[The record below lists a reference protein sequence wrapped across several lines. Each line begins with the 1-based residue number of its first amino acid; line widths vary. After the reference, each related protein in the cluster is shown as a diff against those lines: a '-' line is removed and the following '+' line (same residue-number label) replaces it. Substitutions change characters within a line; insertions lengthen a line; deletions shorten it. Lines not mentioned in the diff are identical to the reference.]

1 MQVQGRKQARR
12 PPFEARQDL
21 RPTFRIVALHRWC
34 LSAILV
40 AALVLPSTRVGA
52 ADTPPA
58 SEPSPTIDTIVVT
71 AQKLSVET
79 KIDRK
84 VYSVADD
91 AQSAFGSASDI
102 LNVIPS
108 VDVDADGIVSLRGD
122 ANVLVLIDGKPST
135 QFQGSAAGENLQS
148 LSAADIE
155 RIEVLTTPPPQFK
168 AEGAA
173 GVINIITRKRRAQGA
188 SGTLQGSLGIGGR
201 YVAATTLSYGVE
213 KGSASLSAGFRQ
225 DHRDRKVDSQ
235 IIAPD
240 PNSGQ
245 VLDSRSGFSELLSRQ
260 VPSVGLTGGYAL
272 NDRQSV
278 SVTAN
283 WTRRGGLRTYMQD
296 NSSNNAAGVL
306 TSSTG
311 RLSSGHDPEKDYDG
325 SVHFTQKLNR
335 PGETLDLSLHRS
347 ISHQHEHYDYTNESF
362 RPVAPDYSNNL
373 SFTEDHGI
381 TEAGANYV
389 LPLSKT
395 QTLKFGYTFEQDD
408 YGFNNTGANVD
419 AVTGAETIDP
429 TLTNDFQFHKMIHA
443 GYGSYQAAIGD
454 WNWLGGLRAEWTSN
468 DALLVTNGIRTTQRY
483 FDLFPSLHVD
493 HPVTEHSTLSFG
505 ASRRI
510 TRPQPDN
517 LDPYLDHEYTPNL
530 NAGNP
535 NLRPQITESFDL
547 GFEFNRHAASYQ
559 VTGYYRRNKDSV
571 TDVIEYL
578 GNGFTLAT
586 KANLPRNDSA
596 GVEFSATGH
605 AATWLSY
612 SVSGNW
618 FYTQIDA
625 TQLGTPGLRSTTGI
639 NLKTKLDFHPTS
651 RDSLQLNFTRTD
663 KRLTAQG
670 LVSAINLVNLGY
682 KRSLTPKLS
691 LVATVSDLF
700 NGQRFERYTSTPVL
714 TQDYRRA
721 VAGRIA
727 FVGVVYAFGLNKK
740 ESQPGFDYDQGG

>member
-1 MQVQGRKQARR
+1 MIASMVHVLCRLYSPA
-12 PPFEARQDL
+12 
-21 RPTFRIVALHRWC
+21 IVA
-34 LSAILV
+34 
-40 AALVLPSTRVGA
+40 AALVLPSTPAGA
-52 ADTPPA
+52 ADAP
-58 SEPSPTIDTIVVT
+58 SSSVPSPTIDTIVVT

-84 VYSVADD
+84 VYTVADD

-108 VDVDADGIVSLRGD
+108 VDVDADGVISLRGD

-155 RIEVLTTPPPQFK
+155 RIEVLTTPPPEFK

-173 GVINIITRKRRAQGA
+173 GVINIIMRKRRAHGA
-188 SGTLQGSLGIGGR
+188 SGTLQGSLGSGGR
-201 YVAATTLSYGVE
+201 YVAATNLSYGGE

-225 DHRDRKVDSQ
+225 DYRDRKVDSQ
-235 IIAPD
+235 IIAPE

-245 VLDSRSGFSELLSRQ
+245 VLDSRSSFSEFLRRQ
-260 VPSVGLTGGYAL
+260 VPSVGLSGDYAL

-278 SVTAN
+278 SGTAN
-283 WTRRGGLRTYMQD
+283 WTRRGGLRTYVQD
-296 NSSNNAAGVL
+296 NSSMNAAFVL

-311 RLSSGHDPEKDYDG
+311 RLSSGHDPENGYDG
-325 SVHFTQKLNR
+325 SLQFTQKLNR
-335 PGETLDLSLHRS
+335 PGEMLDLSLHRS
-347 ISHQHEHYDYTNESF
+347 ISHQHEHYDYANESF
-362 RPVAPDYSNNL
+362 IPIAPDYFNNL

-395 QTLKFGYTFEQDD
+395 QTLKFGYAFELDD
-408 YGFNNTGANVD
+408 YEFNNIGANVD
-419 AVTGAETIDP
+419 PVTGAETIDP
-429 TLTNDFQFHKMIHA
+429 ALTNDFQFHQMIHA
-443 GYGSYQAAIGD
+443 GYGSYQAAVGD

-468 DALLVTNGIRTTQRY
+468 DALLVTNGMRTARRY

-517 LDPYLDHEYTPNL
+517 LNPYLDHEYTPNL

-547 GFEFNRHAASYQ
+547 GFELDRHSASYQ
-559 VTGYYRRNKDSV
+559 FTGYYRRNKDSV

-578 GNGFTLAT
+578 GNGFSLAT
-586 KANLPRNDSA
+586 KENLSRNDSA
-596 GVEFSATGH
+596 GLEFTATGH

-612 SVSGNW
+612 SVSGNA
-618 FYTQIDA
+618 FYTQVDA
-625 TQLGTPGLRSTTGI
+625 TQLGTPALRSATGI
-639 NLKTKLDFHPTS
+639 NLKTKLDFHPTAQN
-651 RDSLQLNFTRTD
+651 SLQLTITRTD

-670 LVSAINLVNLGY
+670 LISAINLVNLGC
-682 KRSLTPKLS
+682 KRSLMPKLS
-691 LVATVSDLF
+691 LVATVSDLL

-714 TQDYRRA
+714 TQDYRRT
-721 VAGRIA
+721 VAGRIV

-740 ESQPGFDYDQGG
+740 DSQPGFDYDQGG